1 MNFLHQPLA
10 AANPAASPPPSASPG
25 PSASPE
31 PSVAPL
37 PTDLE
42 GMKEE
47 VANKTSAYWD
57 AMTSYFDSQFWINAT
72 IICIKVAF
80 ILLVGQLIIFVVG
93 KGIDKVMERETRVQ
107 QRTRRVVTMGR
118 LLKNVT
124 NYVVYF
130 ITGML
135 VLSMLS
141 VNVAPLLAGA
151 GVLGLAIGFGAQ
163 SLVKD
168 VITGFFIVLED
179 QFAVGDVIQTGTY
192 KGTVELIGLRTTR
205 LKTWT
210 GEVHI
215 IPNGTISQ
223 VTNYSLNNS
232 LAVVDVDVPNDVPI
246 ETAAE
251 RIRDMLEKIDNPNLV
266 KVPDLLGVTSMTTAE
281 YKLRIV
287 AECMPNTEATVS
299 RQINRELQLLLRSG
313 EGPQEALA

>member
-1 MNFLHQPLA
+1 MNFMLQLLT
-10 AANPAASPPPSASPG
+10 AANPAASLPPSGSAEPSASPQ
-25 PSASPE
+25 PSA
-31 PSVAPL
+31 APL
-37 PTDLE
+37 PTDLGGVTE
-42 GMKEE
+42 D
-47 VANKTSAYWD
+47 VAQKTSAFWK
-57 AMTSYFDSQFWINAT
+57 AMTNYFDSQFWINAT
-72 IICIKVAF
+72 IIGIKVAF
-80 ILLVGQLIIFVVG
+80 ILLIGQLIIFIVG
-93 KGIDKVMERETRVQ
+93 KAIDKVMERETRVQ
-107 QRTRRVVTMGR
+107 QRTRRVVTLGR

-135 VLSMLS
+135 VLSMLN

-223 VTNYSLNNS
+223 VTNFSLNNS
-232 LAVVDVDVPNDVPI
+232 LAVVDVDVPNGIQV
-246 ETAAE
+246 EKAAE
-251 RIRDMLEKIDNPNLV
+251 SIRSMLEKLDNPNLV

-287 AECMPNTEATVS
+287 AECLPNTEATVS